1 MSDHAYVPNPAK
13 ESAKS
18 SHPPSLTGAETKVW
32 SAFRHGEETDLRHGR
47 GNGRGSVLGNGGPGV
62 TRRPRVRAGVITGI
76 LCAGPDEGKIG
87 RLMLRGAH
95 VTGQL
100 DLSYARIDH
109 PVILRDCTFDKPIVL
124 TGARLGGFMLAD
136 CTLAGIDAR
145 NAELGGNLE
154 LRRVTCD
161 GIVDVGGAHLAHD
174 LDMKGAQVTC
184 SDGAGQALR
193 ADHTTIEGSV
203 YCDEDF
209 TATGTV
215 SMNGARVAGTVCF
228 DHATITSGAGC
239 DALEADGLTVGC
251 DFNGKCLTATGE
263 VRLVDA
269 NIASSLELR
278 GARLHNPGGTALRF
292 DRAQI
297 SGSVYCDEKFAAAG
311 EIVAIGAHVK
321 GTVYFNDA
329 ELGLPAP
336 ADDAGQSHKNAVAL
350 RLVNMQIDGNLAF
363 WRGFVAH
370 GMVILTAS
378 QVAGELTLLTT
389 NLGGSVAADLTGA
402 HVGRL
407 KLIGAP
413 PGGILDLTKVTAGL
427 FEDEPATWSKSGS
440 LALNGFQYSA
450 IHMTGVTFEQ
460 RRAWLARGTER
471 TRAKYGGYYPAR
483 YLPQPYEQLAA
494 AYHRVGDD
502 HMARRIQL
510 EKHKQ
515 RNRATPWRRPHSR
528 AWNKTQELAIGYG
541 YKPWR
546 AIVYLVALFLLGML
560 AFYFVGRPVS
570 SGRPETFTLANS
582 FFYTLDLL
590 LPILNIGVKQQWHLA
605 GTGETFLAIALICS
619 AWVLGATVV
628 AAVTRALQRD

>member
-1 MSDHAYVPNPAK
+1 MSP
-13 ESAKS
+13 
-18 SHPPSLTGAETKVW
+18 HPPSLTGAETKVW
-32 SAFRHGEETDLRHGR
+32 SAFRRGEETDLRHV
-47 GNGRGSVLGNGGPGV
+47 RGSVRGNGGPGV
-62 TRRPRVRAGVITGI
+62 TRRPRVRAGVIAGM
-76 LCAGPDEGKIG
+76 LCGGPDEGKIG

-95 VTGQL
+95 ITGRL

-109 PVILRDCTFDKPIVL
+109 PVILKDCTLDKPVVL
-124 TGARLGGFMLAD
+124 TGARLGGFMLTD
-136 CTLAGIDAR
+136 CALAGIDAR
-145 NAELGGNLE
+145 NAELGGNLA
-154 LRRVTCD
+154 LSRVTCE
-161 GIVDVGGAHLAHD
+161 GTVDIGGAHLAHD
-174 LDMKGAQVTC
+174 LDMKGAQVTRG
-184 SDGAGQALR
+184 DGADQALR

-203 YCDEDF
+203 YCDEEF
-209 TATGTV
+209 TAAGTV

-251 DFNGKCLTATGE
+251 DFSGKRLTATGE

-278 GARLHNPGGTALRF
+278 GARLYNPGHTALRF

-297 SGSVYCDEKFAAAG
+297 SGSVYCDQEFSAAG

-321 GTVYFNDA
+321 GTAYFNDA
-329 ELGLPAP
+329 ELGLTAP
-336 ADDAGQSHKNAVAL
+336 ATGAGQAQKNAVAL
-350 RLVNMQIDGNLAF
+350 RLVNMQVDGNLAF
-363 WRGFVAH
+363 WRRFAAH

-407 KLIGAP
+407 KLIGTP
-413 PGGILDLTKVTAGL
+413 PGGILDLTKVTASL
-427 FEDEPATWSKSGS
+427 FEDDPATWSKSGS
-440 LALNGFQYSA
+440 LALNGFEYNA

-471 TRAKYGGYYPAR
+471 TRAKYGGYYPAG

-502 HMARRIQL
+502 HTAHRILL

-515 RNRATPWRRPHSR
+515 RNRATPWRRAHSR
-528 AWNKTQELAIGYG
+528 IWNKTQELAIGYG
-541 YKPWR
+541 YKPGR
-546 AIVYLVALFLLGML
+546 AIVYLVALFLLGTL
-560 AFYFVGRPVS
+560 AFRYLGPPVS
-570 SGRPETFTLANS
+570 SGNPATFTLANS

-590 LPILNIGVKQQWHLA
+590 LPILNLGVKQEWHLA
-605 GTGETFLAIALICS
+605 GTGDLFLATALISS